1 MSKLVKFLTI
11 FLTALSRIIFLLVD
25 TDLTPED
32 PRWVGAWWL
41 GFVILGSGAIITSVP
56 TFFFPAGRKPPEQM
70 TKPQEKMTINNSDK
84 IEESNDESC
93 CSYFKGK
100 FIIKWA
106 EIFLLPQYL
115 SSRFTSI
122 RYTVKETT
130 FE

>member
-1 MSKLVKFLTI
+1 M
-11 FLTALSRIIFLLVD
+11 
-25 TDLTPED
+25 TPED

-70 TKPQEKMTINNSDK
+70 TKPPEQMTKPPEQMTKPQEKMTINNSDK

-100 FIIKWA
+100 FIIK
-106 EIFLLPQYL
+106 EGGNIFVAPIPLIKVHFNQIY
-115 SSRFTSI
+115 S
-122 RYTVKETT
+122 
-130 FE
+130 